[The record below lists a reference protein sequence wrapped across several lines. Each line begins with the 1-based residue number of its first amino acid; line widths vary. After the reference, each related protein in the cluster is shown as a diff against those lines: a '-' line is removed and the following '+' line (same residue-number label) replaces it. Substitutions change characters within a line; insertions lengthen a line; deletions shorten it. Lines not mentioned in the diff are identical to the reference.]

1 MVNGKRITLD
11 LTGVT
16 NQQVLTVNLTGAS
29 DGLVS
34 SDLAIPIAILGGDTN
49 ADQLVNA
56 RDVNRTKTASGRLVN
71 RTNFTID
78 VNLDGQINVDDTNFV
93 KSFLGTSLP

>member
-1 MVNGKRITLD
+1 V
-11 LTGVT
+11 
-16 NQQVLTVNLTGAS
+16 S

-34 SDLAIPIAILGGDTN
+34 IDLAIPIGILAGDTN
-49 ADQLVNA
+49 VDHLVNS
-56 RDVNRTKTASGRLVN
+56 RDVNRTKSASGRVVN

-78 VNLDGQINVDDTNFV
+78 VNLDGQINVGDTNFV